1 MRSRTE
7 IPIEVRYAETDRM
20 GVVHHANYLAWFELA
35 RTRLCEEAGHHYA
48 AIEELGYWLVVSGAT
63 VRYRQGARYGET
75 VTVSC
80 ELDWLGTRALEF
92 GYDVTFPRRLPSSL
106 RSRRPRARVAPPPR
120 TCSSRRPYGCRV
132 RAMSS
137 RLRSPQDTG

>member
-1 MRSRTE
+1 MRARTE
-7 IPIEVRYAETDRM
+7 IPIEVRYAETDQM

-92 GYDVTFPRRLPSSL
+92 GYDVTFEGTRLASATTEHVWVDRRSGRHCRIPEVLRETFLSL
-106 RSRRPRARVAPPPR
+106 SDQDSLTPRPR
-120 TCSSRRPYGCRV
+120 
-132 RAMSS
+132 
-137 RLRSPQDTG
+137 